1 MGILPASV
9 IPTQPLLKL
18 VGNYL
23 YLALAEVASKAATLA
38 AFAYMARVI
47 GREGMGAIEF
57 ASAAMLCAALAV
69 DMGFGSYGAREIAKH
84 PERTTELTAQV
95 LFVRLLLGAAAFL
108 GLIVLSGLANS
119 AAVNGRLLIV
129 FGLSLLC
136 LPFLLQWVF
145 QGHEWMGAV
154 AGLNLLRQ
162 LIFAVVVFAALRG
175 PESLMVVAW
184 AEFGGTFLT
193 AILSILLYRRWFGH
207 HIRLVLVASREVI
220 AHSATIGLSQVFW
233 SVKMFGATVVLG
245 LLVTSQQLSD
255 VAYFG
260 GAMRILVAMHAFIW
274 LYYFNLLPAMARGW
288 REGRVEFAALLGG
301 SMRIVGWAALAGGWL
316 WIVLSPFVMELVYGG
331 QYGPAVPVLQW
342 MGGVAVLAAI
352 SGHFRLGLIAC
363 GYQKDEMLTAA
374 LGAVVALV
382 LIPVGFHLE
391 GTVGA
396 AAGLVVA
403 EAVVWV
409 AAWLLATRR
418 MGTLDHAITLV
429 KPLAGVIIVSIAV
442 WLMGLREPL
451 AQASIGVALYVI
463 AGLVLDAPLRGM
475 LRRLMGWPPRHLEA
489 VARS

>member
-1 MGILPASV
+1 
-9 IPTQPLLKL
+9 
-18 VGNYL
+18 
-23 YLALAEVASKAATLA
+23 
-38 AFAYMARVI
+38 
-47 GREGMGAIEF
+47 
-57 ASAAMLCAALAV
+57 
-69 DMGFGSYGAREIAKH
+69 MGFGSYGAREIAKH
-84 PERTTELTAQV
+84 PERTGELTAQV
-95 LFVRLLLGAAAFL
+95 LFVRLLLGVVAFL
-108 GLIVLSGLANS
+108 GLILLSSVTSSAVVNS
-119 AAVNGRLLIV
+119 RLLIV

-175 PESLMVVAW
+175 PESLMVAAW
-184 AEFGGTFLT
+184 AEFAGTFLT
-193 AILSILLYRRWFGH
+193 AILGMWLYRRWFGR
-207 HIRLVLVASREVI
+207 HIRLVFTASREVI

-245 LLVTSQQLSD
+245 LLVTSQQVSD

-274 LYYFNLLPAMARGW
+274 LYYFNLLPAMARCW
-288 REGRVEFAALLGG
+288 REGRVEFAALLGD

-316 WIVLSPFVMELVYGG
+316 WIVLSPFVMGLVYGG

-391 GTVGA
+391 GPVGA

-403 EAVVWV
+403 EAVVWL

-418 MGTLDHAITLV
+418 MGTSDHAATLV
-429 KPLAGVIIVSIAV
+429 KPLLGVTLVALSV

-451 AQASIGVALYVI
+451 AQASIGFALLVVA
-463 AGLVLDAPLRGM
+463 GWVLDAPLRGM
-475 LRRLMGWPPRHLEA
+475 LRRLIGWPPRRMEA
-489 VARS
+489 VARP